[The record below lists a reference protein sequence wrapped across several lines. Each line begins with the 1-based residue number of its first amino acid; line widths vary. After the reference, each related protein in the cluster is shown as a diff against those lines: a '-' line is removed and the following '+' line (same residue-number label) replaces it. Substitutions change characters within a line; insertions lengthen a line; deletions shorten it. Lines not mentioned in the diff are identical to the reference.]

1 MYVIFNNICYN
12 IYYKNNRIFNYMEN
26 IQLSVTENIF
36 KKIKYD
42 IVFGN
47 LEPDQKLKLNLLQTE
62 YNVSIS
68 ILREVLNR
76 LCGDGF
82 IIYKVQKGFFVSPI
96 SKKDLY
102 EIADLRITLETHA
115 LEISI
120 KNKDYEWEAEL
131 LGAYHKLNHAEN
143 ELEKNNLNAKSLWTK
158 YDAEFHQM
166 LIKKCN
172 SLNLIRIHEVI
183 FDKYLRYQL
192 LILKYRGKDSIK
204 EHKDLLDYSL
214 ISNIQKAQNTLR
226 DHIKK
231 GVDYASSNLS
241 L

>member
-1 MYVIFNNICYN
+1 
-12 IYYKNNRIFNYMEN
+12 MEN

-47 LEPDQKLKLNLLQTE
+47 LEPDQKLKLNLLQKE

-102 EIADLRITLETHA
+102 EIADLRIILETHA

-214 ISNIQKAQNTLR
+214 IRDIPKAQNTLR

>member
-1 MYVIFNNICYN
+1 
-12 IYYKNNRIFNYMEN
+12 MEN

-47 LEPDQKLKLNLLQTE
+47 LEPNHKLKLNLLQTE

-143 ELEKNNLNAKSLWTK
+143 ELEKNNLKAKSLWTK

>member
-1 MYVIFNNICYN
+1 
-12 IYYKNNRIFNYMEN
+12 MEN

-47 LEPDQKLKLNLLQTE
+47 LEPDQKLKLNLLQKE

-102 EIADLRITLETHA
+102 EIADLRIILETHA

-143 ELEKNNLNAKSLWTK
+143 ELEKNNLNAKSLWTR

-226 DHIKK
+226 DHMKK
-231 GVDYASSNLS
+231 GVDYAASNLS

>member
-1 MYVIFNNICYN
+1 
-12 IYYKNNRIFNYMEN
+12 MEN

-36 KKIKYD
+36 KKVKYD

-47 LEPDQKLKLNLLQTE
+47 LEPDQKLKLNLLQKE

-102 EIADLRITLETHA
+102 EIADLRIILETHA

>member
-1 MYVIFNNICYN
+1 
-12 IYYKNNRIFNYMEN
+12 MEN
-26 IQLSVTENIF
+26 IHLSVTENIF
-36 KKIKYD
+36 EKIKYD
-42 IVFGN
+42 IVFGVLQPN
-47 LEPDQKLKLNLLQTE
+47 QKLKLNLLQKE

-96 SKKDLY
+96 SKEDLH
-102 EIADLRITLETHA
+102 EIANLRIILETHA

>member
-1 MYVIFNNICYN
+1 
-12 IYYKNNRIFNYMEN
+12 MEN

-47 LEPDQKLKLNLLQTE
+47 LKPDQKLKLNLLQKE

-102 EIADLRITLETHA
+102 EIADLRIILETHA

-214 ISNIQKAQNTLR
+214 INNIQKAQNTLR

>member
-1 MYVIFNNICYN
+1 
-12 IYYKNNRIFNYMEN
+12 MEN

-47 LEPDQKLKLNLLQTE
+47 LEPNQKLKLNLLQKE

-102 EIADLRITLETHA
+102 EIADLRIILETHA

-226 DHIKK
+226 NHIKK

>member
-1 MYVIFNNICYN
+1 
-12 IYYKNNRIFNYMEN
+12 MEN

-42 IVFGN
+42 IVLGN
-47 LEPDQKLKLNLLQTE
+47 LKPNQKLKLNLLQKE

-96 SKKDLY
+96 SKEDLH
-102 EIADLRITLETHA
+102 EIANLRIILETHA

-172 SLNLIRIHEVI
+172 SKNLIQIHGVI
-183 FDKYLRYQL
+183 FDKYHRYQL
-192 LILKYRGKDSIK
+192 LVLNYRGKESIK
-204 EHKDLLDYSL
+204 EHKNLLDYAL
-214 ISNIQKAQNTLR
+214 IDDVQKAQIVLK

-231 GVDYASSNLS
+231 GVDHASSNLS

>member
-1 MYVIFNNICYN
+1 
-12 IYYKNNRIFNYMEN
+12 MEN
-26 IQLSVTENIF
+26 IQLSVTENVF

-47 LEPDQKLKLNLLQTE
+47 LKPNQKLKLNSLQKE

-96 SKKDLY
+96 SKQDLY
-102 EIADLRITLETHA
+102 EIADLRIMLETHA

-143 ELEKNNLNAKSLWTK
+143 ELEKNNLNAKSLWTQ

-204 EHKDLLDYSL
+204 EHKNLLNYSL
-214 ISNIQKAQNTLR
+214 TSNIQKAQKTLR
-226 DHIKK
+226 NHIKK
-231 GVDYASSNLS
+231 GVEYASSNLS

>member
-1 MYVIFNNICYN
+1 
-12 IYYKNNRIFNYMEN
+12 MEN

-47 LEPDQKLKLNLLQTE
+47 LEPDQKLKLNLLQKE

>member
-1 MYVIFNNICYN
+1 
-12 IYYKNNRIFNYMEN
+12 MEN
-26 IQLSVTENIF
+26 IQLSVTENIL

-47 LEPDQKLKLNLLQTE
+47 LEPDQKLKLNLLQKE

-82 IIYKVQKGFFVSPI
+82 IIYIVQKGFFVSPI

-102 EIADLRITLETHA
+102 EIADLRIILETHA

>member
-1 MYVIFNNICYN
+1 
-12 IYYKNNRIFNYMEN
+12 MEN

-47 LEPDQKLKLNLLQTE
+47 LEPDQKLKLNLLQKE

-102 EIADLRITLETHA
+102 EIADLRIILETHA

-131 LGAYHKLNHAEN
+131 LGAYHKLNHAEH

>member
-1 MYVIFNNICYN
+1 
-12 IYYKNNRIFNYMEN
+12 MEN

-143 ELEKNNLNAKSLWTK
+143 ELEEKNLNAKSLWTN

>member
-1 MYVIFNNICYN
+1 
-12 IYYKNNRIFNYMEN
+12 MEN
-26 IQLSVTENIF
+26 IKLSVTENIF

-102 EIADLRITLETHA
+102 EIADLRIILETHA

>member
-1 MYVIFNNICYN
+1 
-12 IYYKNNRIFNYMEN
+12 MEN

-36 KKIKYD
+36 QKIKYD

-102 EIADLRITLETHA
+102 EIADLRIILETHA

-172 SLNLIRIHEVI
+172 SINLIRIHEVI

-204 EHKDLLDYSL
+204 EHRDLLDYSL

>member
-1 MYVIFNNICYN
+1 
-12 IYYKNNRIFNYMEN
+12 MEN

-82 IIYKVQKGFFVSPI
+82 IIYKVQKGFFVTPI

-102 EIADLRITLETHA
+102 EIADLRIILETHA

-131 LGAYHKLNHAEN
+131 LGAYHKLNRAEN

>member
-1 MYVIFNNICYN
+1 
-12 IYYKNNRIFNYMEN
+12 MEN

-47 LEPDQKLKLNLLQTE
+47 LEPDQKLKLNLLQKD

-96 SKKDLY
+96 SKKDLN
-102 EIADLRITLETHA
+102 EIADLRIILETHA

-204 EHKDLLDYSL
+204 EHKDLLDFSL
-214 ISNIQKAQNTLR
+214 IRDIPKAQNTLR

>member
-1 MYVIFNNICYN
+1 
-12 IYYKNNRIFNYMEN
+12 MEN

-47 LEPDQKLKLNLLQTE
+47 LEPDQKLKLNLLQKE

-102 EIADLRITLETHA
+102 EIADLRIILETHA

-143 ELEKNNLNAKSLWTK
+143 ELEKNNLIAKSLWTK

>member
-1 MYVIFNNICYN
+1 
-12 IYYKNNRIFNYMEN
+12 MEN

-47 LEPDQKLKLNLLQTE
+47 LKPDQKLKLNLLQKE

-102 EIADLRITLETHA
+102 EIADLRIILETHA

-231 GVDYASSNLS
+231 GVDYACSNLS

>member
-1 MYVIFNNICYN
+1 
-12 IYYKNNRIFNYMEN
+12 MEN

-214 ISNIQKAQNTLR
+214 ISDIPKAQNTLR

>member
-1 MYVIFNNICYN
+1 
-12 IYYKNNRIFNYMEN
+12 MEN

-158 YDAEFHQM
+158 YDAEFHQI

>member
-1 MYVIFNNICYN
+1 
-12 IYYKNNRIFNYMEN
+12 MEN

-102 EIADLRITLETHA
+102 EIADLRIILETHA

-192 LILKYRGKDSIK
+192 LILKYRGKESIK

>member
-1 MYVIFNNICYN
+1 
-12 IYYKNNRIFNYMEN
+12 MEN

-82 IIYKVQKGFFVSPI
+82 IIYKVQKGFYVSPI

>member
-1 MYVIFNNICYN
+1 
-12 IYYKNNRIFNYMEN
+12 MEN
-26 IQLSVTENIF
+26 IHLSVTENIF
-36 KKIKYD
+36 EKIKYD
-42 IVFGN
+42 IVLGVLKPN
-47 LEPDQKLKLNLLQTE
+47 QKLKLNLLQTE

-172 SLNLIRIHEVI
+172 SLNLIRSHEVI

>member
-1 MYVIFNNICYN
+1 
-12 IYYKNNRIFNYMEN
+12 MEN

-47 LEPDQKLKLNLLQTE
+47 LEPDQKLKLNLLQKE

-102 EIADLRITLETHA
+102 EIADLRIILETHA

-143 ELEKNNLNAKSLWTK
+143 ELEKNNLSAKSLWTK

>member
-1 MYVIFNNICYN
+1 
-12 IYYKNNRIFNYMEN
+12 MEN

-47 LEPDQKLKLNLLQTE
+47 LKPDQKLKLNLLQKE

-241 L
+241 F

>member
-1 MYVIFNNICYN
+1 
-12 IYYKNNRIFNYMEN
+12 MEN

-158 YDAEFHQM
+158 YDAEFHQI

-231 GVDYASSNLS
+231 GVDYASSNL
-241 L
+241 LL

>member
-1 MYVIFNNICYN
+1 MLFLVIYAITY
-12 IYYKNNRIFNYMEN
+12 IIKIIESLIMEN

-102 EIADLRITLETHA
+102 EIADLRIILETHA

>member
-1 MYVIFNNICYN
+1 
-12 IYYKNNRIFNYMEN
+12 MEN

-172 SLNLIRIHEVI
+172 SINLIRIHEVI

>member
-1 MYVIFNNICYN
+1 
-12 IYYKNNRIFNYMEN
+12 MEN

-36 KKIKYD
+36 QKIKYD

-47 LEPDQKLKLNLLQTE
+47 LEPDQKLKLNLLQKE

-102 EIADLRITLETHA
+102 EIADLRIILETHA

-172 SLNLIRIHEVI
+172 SINLIRIHEVI

>member
-1 MYVIFNNICYN
+1 MKNERADHYIISKIV
-12 IYYKNNRIFNYMEN
+12 KNNSRILD
-26 IQLSVTENIF
+26 IGCADGQL
-36 KKIKYD
+36 
-42 IVFGN
+42 
-47 LEPDQKLKLNLLQTE
+47 LHLLQKE
-62 YNVSIS
+62 YNVWIS

-102 EIADLRITLETHA
+102 EIADLRIILETHA

>member
-1 MYVIFNNICYN
+1 
-12 IYYKNNRIFNYMEN
+12 MEN

-47 LEPDQKLKLNLLQTE
+47 LEPNQKLKLNLLQEE

>member
-1 MYVIFNNICYN
+1 
-12 IYYKNNRIFNYMEN
+12 MEN

-47 LEPDQKLKLNLLQTE
+47 LEPDQKLKLNLLQKE

-143 ELEKNNLNAKSLWTK
+143 ELEKNNFKVKSLWTK

>member
-1 MYVIFNNICYN
+1 
-12 IYYKNNRIFNYMEN
+12 MEN

-47 LEPDQKLKLNLLQTE
+47 LEPDQKLKLNLLQKE

-102 EIADLRITLETHA
+102 EIADLRIILETHA

-172 SLNLIRIHEVI
+172 SINLIRIHEVI

>member
-1 MYVIFNNICYN
+1 
-12 IYYKNNRIFNYMEN
+12 MEN

-47 LEPDQKLKLNLLQTE
+47 LEPDQKLKLNLLQKE

-131 LGAYHKLNHAEN
+131 LGAYHKLNHDEN

>member
-1 MYVIFNNICYN
+1 
-12 IYYKNNRIFNYMEN
+12 MEN

-47 LEPDQKLKLNLLQTE
+47 LEPNQKLKLNLLQTE

-102 EIADLRITLETHA
+102 EIADLRIILETHA

>member
-1 MYVIFNNICYN
+1 
-12 IYYKNNRIFNYMEN
+12 MEN

-102 EIADLRITLETHA
+102 EIADLRIILETHA
-115 LEISI
+115 LGISI

>member
-1 MYVIFNNICYN
+1 
-12 IYYKNNRIFNYMEN
+12 MEN

-62 YNVSIS
+62 YKVSIS

-102 EIADLRITLETHA
+102 EIADLRIILETHA